1 MQNLGLADG
10 RVDLYCQDI
19 LKLKSATQDNKKLV
33 VKSVLCLQNG
43 TADMEKS
50 LSENKN
56 TFTTERTN
64 LLPGPV
70 IGLRQLKD

>member
-19 LKLKSATQDNKKLV
+19 FKLKSATQDNKNLV

-43 TADMEKS
+43 TADMEKF

-56 TFTTERTN
+56 TLTAERTN
-64 LLPGPV
+64 VLPEPV